1 MWIMCVHIDVAPEFL
16 CCADV
21 ASRLKQVRREALPQ
35 RVRRGW
41 LGKAGIAQ
49 GSLEGF
55 LDDLA

>member
-1 MWIMCVHIDVAPEFL
+1 MCVHIDVAPEFL